1 MEEEFIDSASDNQA
15 PLLEIGDQPSRDF
28 LELFAKLD
36 PTINGEII
44 EKAWKQYDTISQQI
58 ILEGSSSVWMACA
71 FFTSVWKSTPIGHQE
86 LICHY
91 SLLKLIELCKVS
103 VLDFFDKLNKWA
115 DMILATRRLLDFV
128 NRVQSNLAVS
138 AVIFK
143 KFLPIFR
150 YAFAQQKPSSLEKH
164 LTSAELFEFI
174 WLFFI
179 TMRKQ
184 LPANNED
191 LMNSYNLLL
200 CVVDYIYHAISI
212 SRLKNHLN
220 ADFDKS
226 KTPLEVLCEKF
237 EGASLDTK
245 HLSTHW
251 LNPKLLRL
259 VIENLIPFDIVEDKF
274 NNFTAIR
281 KAFEQLYERKM
292 SARSEVDERIFLKPL
307 LTFGDIIFSDK
318 FEEEAIS
325 VLSGDL
331 CQYINNDFLI
341 KFSSQNCLAKLNAP
355 EKIQP
360 PTEGKSYMITPDTVC
375 QNSAFYSDMKLIERM
390 DELLSISRRE
400 GKSFNFDFVDCQ
412 GNPREY
418 IAEQVHIF
426 GQKFLSK
433 VRKEEEES
441 NERESSDHSLNQ
453 IQLEK
458 YVADIETLF
467 YYLLQKILIYDQQKA
482 LAMGLEMN
490 VDLTAILQSS
500 EFLVS
505 IYICA
510 ADLIL
515 WVNEDSRTFRWI
527 TEIFTD
533 NVAPLEFYRIF
544 ELIVR
549 ADTSFSREMVKH
561 LNQLEECVLE
571 ELVWTTDSPLWAALQ
586 NSRIVEQFG
595 ESSSVPS
602 SQILSKFT
610 GNLQRNKSDLTPQ
623 IINFFKKV
631 YHLSAIRLTDLF
643 ERLRISD
650 ELTKRKIWTLFE
662 HVFRTKIILLKDR
675 HLDQILMCCV
685 YIITKVCSLKIA
697 FQDIIFHY
705 RHQPQASSN
714 VYRNVLMRMDL
725 IDKKEDPEQTE
736 REDLIRFYNKIFVPI
751 VEDYV
756 KKLYPSGPESKENV
770 FPLISMPK
778 TLVNPLSPRK
788 VIGDRI
794 NVIPLSQYS
803 QTIARHRST
812 RRFDIYKSPSKDLRT
827 INAMVN
833 RGLPTYGGQKLVYN
847 YQ

>member
-15 PLLEIGDQPSRDF
+15 PLLEIADQPSRDF
-28 LELFAKLD
+28 LELFTKLD
-36 PTINGEII
+36 PSINGEII
-44 EKAWKQYDTISQQI
+44 EKAWKQYDTIGQQI
-58 ILEGSSSVWMACA
+58 ILEGNPSVWMSCA
-71 FFTSVWKSTPIGHQE
+71 FFTSVWKSTPIGHHE

-138 AVIFK
+138 TVIFK

-150 YAFAQQKPSSLEKH
+150 HVFAKQKPSSLEKH
-164 LTSAELFEFI
+164 LTSAELFDFI

-179 TMRKQ
+179 SMQKQ
-184 LPANNED
+184 LPSNNED

-200 CVVDYIYHAISI
+200 CVVDYIYNAISI

-220 ADFDKS
+220 VEFVKS
-226 KTPLEVLCEKF
+226 HSNNGKTPLEILCEKF

-245 HLSTHW
+245 HLSIHW
-251 LNPKLLRL
+251 LHPKLLKL
-259 VIENLIPFDIVEDKF
+259 VVENLIPFDIVEDKF

-281 KAFEQLYERKM
+281 KALEQLYERKM
-292 SARSEVDERIFLKPL
+292 MARSEVDERIFLKPL
-307 LTFGDIIFSDK
+307 LSNGDIIFSDK
-318 FEEEAIS
+318 FGEEAVS

-331 CQYINNDFLI
+331 CQYIDNDFLV

-360 PTEGKSYMITPDTVC
+360 PAEGKSYMITPDTVC
-375 QNSAFYSDMKLIERM
+375 QNSAFYSDMKQIERM
-390 DELLSISRRE
+390 EELLSLFRSQ
-400 GKSFNFDFVDCQ
+400 GKSFNFDFVDCH

-418 IAEQVHIF
+418 IAEQVHTF
-426 GQKFLSK
+426 GQKFLAK
-433 VRKEEEES
+433 VKDEEKGS
-441 NERESSDHSLNQ
+441 NEKG
-453 IQLEK
+453 LEK
-458 YVADIETLF
+458 YAADIETLF
-467 YYLLQKILIYDQQKA
+467 YYLLQKILIYDQQRA

-510 ADLIL
+510 VDLIF
-515 WVNEDSRTFRWI
+515 WVNEDLRTFKWV
-527 TEIFTD
+527 TELFSD

-549 ADTSFSREMVKH
+549 ADSSFSREMVKH
-561 LNQLEECVLE
+561 LNQVEECVLE
-571 ELVWTTDSPLWAALQ
+571 ELAWIIDSPIWTALQ
-586 NSRIVEQFG
+586 NSRAIEQFG
-595 ESSSVPS
+595 ESSAVPS

-610 GNLQRNKSDLTPQ
+610 GVVQRNKTDLTPQ
-623 IINFFKKV
+623 VINFFKKV

-643 ERLRISD
+643 ERLHIVD
-650 ELTKRKIWTLFE
+650 DLTKRKIWTLFE
-662 HVFRTKIILLKDR
+662 HVFRLNIILLKDR

-685 YIITKVCSLKIA
+685 YIITKVCSLKTT

-705 RHQPQASSN
+705 RHQPQASSR
-714 VYRNVLMRMDL
+714 VYRNVLMRMDF
-725 IDKKEDPEQTE
+725 INKEEDNSTEQIE
-736 REDLIRFYNKIFVPI
+736 RDDLIRFYNKIFVPI
-751 VEDYV
+751 VEDFV

-770 FPLISMPK
+770 FPLTSMPK
-778 TLVNPLSPRK
+778 TSVNPLSPRK

-833 RGLPTYGGQKLVYN
+833 RGLPTYGGQKLAYS

>member
-1 MEEEFIDSASDNQA
+1 
-15 PLLEIGDQPSRDF
+15 
-28 LELFAKLD
+28 
-36 PTINGEII
+36 
-44 EKAWKQYDTISQQI
+44 
-58 ILEGSSSVWMACA
+58 
-71 FFTSVWKSTPIGHQE
+71 
-86 LICHY
+86 
-91 SLLKLIELCKVS
+91 
-103 VLDFFDKLNKWA
+103 
-115 DMILATRRLLDFV
+115 
-128 NRVQSNLAVS
+128 
-138 AVIFK
+138 
-143 KFLPIFR
+143 
-150 YAFAQQKPSSLEKH
+150 
-164 LTSAELFEFI
+164 
-174 WLFFI
+174 
-179 TMRKQ
+179 
-184 LPANNED
+184 
-191 LMNSYNLLL
+191 
-200 CVVDYIYHAISI
+200 
-212 SRLKNHLN
+212 
-220 ADFDKS
+220 
-226 KTPLEVLCEKF
+226 
-237 EGASLDTK
+237 
-245 HLSTHW
+245 
-251 LNPKLLRL
+251 
-259 VIENLIPFDIVEDKF
+259 
-274 NNFTAIR
+274 
-281 KAFEQLYERKM
+281 
-292 SARSEVDERIFLKPL
+292 
-307 LTFGDIIFSDK
+307 
-318 FEEEAIS
+318 
-325 VLSGDL
+325 
-331 CQYINNDFLI
+331 
-341 KFSSQNCLAKLNAP
+341 
-355 EKIQP
+355 
-360 PTEGKSYMITPDTVC
+360 
-375 QNSAFYSDMKLIERM
+375 
-390 DELLSISRRE
+390 
-400 GKSFNFDFVDCQ
+400 
-412 GNPREY
+412 
-418 IAEQVHIF
+418 
-426 GQKFLSK
+426 
-433 VRKEEEES
+433 
-441 NERESSDHSLNQ
+441 
-453 IQLEK
+453 
-458 YVADIETLF
+458 
-467 YYLLQKILIYDQQKA
+467 
-482 LAMGLEMN
+482 MGLEMN

-571 ELVWTTDSPLWAALQ
+571 ELVWTTDSPLWSALQ

-662 HVFRTKIILLKDR
+662 HVFRSKIILLKNR

-685 YIITKVCSLKIA
+685 YIITKVCSLKIT

-714 VYRNVLMRMDL
+714 VYRNVLMRMDF
-725 IDKKEDPEQTE
+725 IDKKEDNSPETE

-812 RRFDIYKSPSKDLRT
+812 RRFDIYKSPSKAWIFLKNKFIYIFR
-827 INAMVN
+827 I
-833 RGLPTYGGQKLVYN
+833 
-847 YQ
+847 

>member
-226 KTPLEVLCEKF
+226 KTPLEVLCEK
-237 EGASLDTK
+237 
-245 HLSTHW
+245 
-251 LNPKLLRL
+251 
-259 VIENLIPFDIVEDKF
+259 
-274 NNFTAIR
+274 
-281 KAFEQLYERKM
+281 KALEQLYERKV

-360 PTEGKSYMITPDTVC
+360 PAEGKSYMITPDTVC

-390 DELLSISRRE
+390 NELLSIFRSE

-418 IAEQVHIF
+418 IAEQVHTF
-426 GQKFLSK
+426 GQKFLAK

-441 NERESSDHSLNQ
+441 NESESSDHSLNQ

-458 YVADIETLF
+458 YAADIETLF

-515 WVNEDSRTFRWI
+515 WVNEDLRTFRWI

-571 ELVWTTDSPLWAALQ
+571 ELVWSTDSPLWAALQ

-643 ERLRISD
+643 ERL
-650 ELTKRKIWTLFE
+650 
-662 HVFRTKIILLKDR
+662 
-675 HLDQILMCCV
+675 
-685 YIITKVCSLKIA
+685 
-697 FQDIIFHY
+697 
-705 RHQPQASSN
+705 PSSN
-714 VYRNVLMRMDL
+714 VYRNVLMRMDF
-725 IDKKEDPEQTE
+725 IDIKEDNSPEQTE